1 MCRRW
6 KACEKKG
13 VRFASEKEV
22 VNTWPDKRVIQT
34 ADQLKA
40 ARQQLWRRL
49 KEDRSSSSSSSS
61 APDAATFRRIFMAP
75 EMRKLLG
82 TNKHL
87 SKTELSERCE
97 EAARLKIIPA
107 AFT

>member
-1 MCRRW
+1 
-6 KACEKKG
+6 
-13 VRFASEKEV
+13 
-22 VNTWPDKRVIQT
+22 
-34 ADQLKA
+34 
-40 ARQQLWRRL
+40 
-49 KEDRSSSSSSSS
+49 
-61 APDAATFRRIFMAP
+61 
-75 EMRKLLG
+75 MRKLLG